1 VRRIRAAVLL
11 PALALVASSCVATPT
26 RTPSAVP
33 TPTPSPSPSTSA
45 SASPSLTDAPTASP
59 TPEPTL
65 SLEPPAATDPR
76 EIDVSVTSDVGEENG
91 EVVVTVTSH
100 SDERIDEIVLR
111 WPTELDARL
120 FLRPFVPSAERIA
133 DGGEPLVQEWTKW
146 VVGPGERGEPAG
158 TTSLGYGPLL
168 PRATLAIAL
177 DATRLEPDAVAFD
190 LQLLAGEGLLTLADG
205 GKAELRVELP

>member
-1 VRRIRAAVLL
+1 VRRIRAAVLP
-11 PALALVASSCVATPT
+11 PALALVASACVATPT
-26 RTPSAVP
+26 PSPSAVP
-33 TPTPSPSPSTSA
+33 TPTPSPSPSASA

-76 EIDVSVTSDVGEENG
+76 EIDVSVASDVGDDNG
-91 EVVVTVTSH
+91 EVVVTLTSH

-111 WPTELDARL
+111 WPTELDSRL

-177 DATRLEPDAVAFD
+177 DATRLEPGAVAFD

-205 GKAELRVELP
+205 GEAELRAEVP